1 MDICWI
7 KYLGINVI
15 TSIKN
20 KIKYKHTLLMLLVF
34 TVNHELSAQGLIRC
48 PVQISPSF
56 LKHQEKFLTST
67 QFGLIPLIYWLS
79 TCIQGFF
86 QVKSDTV
93 DILCAQTSFAQEKS
107 ALSQRNNDYLFQ

>member
-1 MDICWI
+1 MP
-7 KYLGINVI
+7 
-15 TSIKN
+15 SPN
-20 KIKYKHTLLMLLVF
+20 KPQFFKAPGKV
-34 TVNHELSAQGLIRC
+34 
-48 PVQISPSF
+48 
-56 LKHQEKFLTST
+56 TST

-93 DILCAQTSFAQEKS
+93 DVLCAQTSFAQEKS